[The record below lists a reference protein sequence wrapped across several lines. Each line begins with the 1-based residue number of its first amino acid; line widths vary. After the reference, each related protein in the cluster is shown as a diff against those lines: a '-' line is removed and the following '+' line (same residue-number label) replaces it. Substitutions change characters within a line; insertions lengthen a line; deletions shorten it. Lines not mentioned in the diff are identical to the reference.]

1 MIISYIRPDKDFD
14 NIYEQLSQISTYC
27 ERHALQIDKELVDQ
41 SSLNK
46 RIQERHDV
54 VTFFRSLKDDVLVVS
69 DAWTL
74 SSNIED
80 IVQML
85 SCLLRNGMTIHLVK
99 PGLII
104 DRTSDTMVVLGIID
118 QLRQMVQ
125 QEDRKGIGRPKGSR
139 SSSKFDPL
147 IDQILLS
154 LKANMNVSSI
164 ARELGVSRTSLK
176 DYIESRELKEL
187 ISKKPLSNNRADAE
201 EMIVETIKC
210 PVPDTLEEIA

>member
-14 NIYEQLSQISTYC
+14 NIYEQLSQIGAYC
-27 ERHALQIDKELVDQ
+27 DRHALKIDKELVDQ

-46 RIQERHDV
+46 RIDERHDV
-54 VTFFRSLKDDVLVVS
+54 VTFFRSLKDDVLIVA

-85 SCLLRNGMTIHLVK
+85 SCLLRNGITIHFVKSGLV
-99 PGLII
+99 I
-104 DRTSDTMVVLGIID
+104 DRTSDTMVVLGIVD

-125 QEDRKGIGRPKGSR
+125 QEDKKGIGRPRGSR
-139 SSSKFDPL
+139 SSSKFDPF
-147 IDQILLS
+147 IDQILFF
-154 LKANMNVSSI
+154 LKENKNVSSI

-187 ISKKPLSNNRADAE
+187 INKKPLSNNRADAE

-210 PVPDTLEEIA
+210 PVPETLEEIA

>member
-1 MIISYIRPDKDFD
+1 MIISYIRPDKDFE
-14 NIYEQLSQISTYC
+14 NIYEQLTQITAYC
-27 ERHALQIDKELVDQ
+27 DRHALKIDKELVDQ

-46 RIQERHDV
+46 RIHERHEV
-54 VTFFRSLKDDVLVVS
+54 VTFFRSLQNDVLIVT

-85 SCLLRNGMTIHLVK
+85 SCLLRNGMSIHLVK

-104 DRTSDTMVVLGIID
+104 DRSSDTMVVLGVID

-125 QEDRKGIGRPKGSR
+125 HDDKKGIGRPKGSR

-147 IDQILLS
+147 IDQILFF
-154 LKANMNVSSI
+154 LKEKKNVSFI

-187 ISKKPLSNNRADAE
+187 ISQKPLSNNRADAE
-201 EMIVETIKC
+201 EMIVGTIKC
-210 PVPDTLEEIA
+210 PVPETLEEIA